1 MTAGIYICPTPI
13 GNMEDITLRV
23 LRVLKECD
31 CIACEDTRH
40 TALLLKHF
48 DIKKPLVSYH
58 KFNEEERA
66 RELAQRALQ
75 GQSIAVVSDAGMPG
89 ISDPGFAAVRAARL
103 AGVPVTV
110 LPGAS
115 AGICALVLSGI
126 PCARFAFEGFLPAEG
141 RERRESMDRIMSIGC
156 TAVLY
161 EAPHRLERTLR
172 ELAQR
177 DGEREIAVCREISK
191 LHEECVVIRLKDY
204 PAFLEEHPP
213 RGEYVLV
220 LNKGEDKEPEGSL
233 EEQLER
239 LLAAGL
245 TRKEAVKQVAKANG
259 VSKNEVYMLT
269 VPQE

>member
-115 AGICALVLSGI
+115 AGICALVLSGM

-191 LHEECVVIRLKDY
+191 LHEECVVTRLKD
-204 PAFLEEHPP
+204 
-213 RGEYVLV
+213 YVLV
-220 LNKGEDKEPEGSL
+220 LNKGEDKAPEGSL

-269 VPQE
+269 VLQE